1 MPLNKDDVT
10 LSSYDKPKLENSVFL
25 CLTLAT
31 SKDLEEIK
39 AVFPEYNG
47 IGISTHETSIILDRL
62 AIPYVRYV
70 DDILFK
76 DRVYLVSV
84 PSLFEVSAMHCILV
98 YMCKLKNKPL
108 TVIDPYRNIK
118 GIPYY
123 KNLTKDVYY
132 TNVIELL
139 I

>member
-10 LSSYDKPKLENSVFL
+10 LSSYAKPKLENSVFL
-25 CLTLAT
+25 CLALAT
-31 SKDLEEIK
+31 SKYLEEIK

-62 AIPYVRYV
+62 EIPYIRYV

-76 DRVYLVSV
+76 NRVYLVSV
-84 PSLFEVSAMHCILV
+84 PSLFEKSAMHCILV
-98 YMCKLKNKPL
+98 YMHEHKNEPQ
-108 TVIDPYRNIK
+108 TVIDPYRNIG

-123 KNLTKDVYY
+123 KTITKDVYY
-132 TNVIELL
+132 TNIIELL